1 MKYSLFL
8 ILLFIGCNTNK
19 VYYQAYDAKWD
30 DPTINPIFDTEWE
43 AKDYAHRN
51 NMSTKHSFD
60 TSHSYVVRVINYRYE
75 IRQINDWKDE
85 VLYTTASLRDAESYV
100 KEFGKA
106 HSDLYAFDLKTG
118 SEISNSVE

>member
-100 KEFGKA
+100 KEFGEA